1 MAKSALKEE
10 KVRGTRPTGA
20 RDEREAA
27 TRVRTMFSR
36 IAPRYD
42 FLNRLLSFSQDRHWR
57 WRTARSFS
65 SILRRTDSRAL
76 DLCCGTGDLAFA
88 FERVRLRAIRDKTAH
103 RFPIVG
109 SDFAE
114 PMLERARE
122 KLLEMGNGVTFVA
135 ADALK
140 LPFPDESFDLVA
152 SAFGFRNLANYE
164 QGLREMARVLKKGG
178 TAGILEF
185 SMPRRGVMAA
195 LYRLYFKQVLPI
207 IGGMI
212 SGTSEPYSYLP
223 DSVSK
228 FPSPLELSQL
238 MEKCGLKRVH
248 VTSWNFH
255 SVVLHT
261 ARRE

>member
-1 MAKSALKEE
+1 MAKGTLKLETAS
-10 KVRGTRPTGA
+10 GTRPTGA

-27 TRVRTMFSR
+27 ARVREMFSR

-42 FLNRLLSFSQDRHWR
+42 FLNHFLSFSQDRKWR
-57 WRTARSFS
+57 RRTARRFS
-65 SILRRTDSRAL
+65 KILRRTDTRAL

-88 FERVRLRAIRDKTAH
+88 FEHVRLRQIRDPTAH
-103 RFPIVG
+103 RIPIVG

-114 PMLERARE
+114 PMLARARE
-122 KLLEMGNGVTFVA
+122 KAGERNRGVTFVA

-140 LPFPDESFDLVA
+140 LPFPNESFDLVA

-164 QGLREMARVLKKGG
+164 HGLREMARVLKKGG

-185 SMPRRGVMAA
+185 AMPRTGAMAA
-195 LYRLYFKQVLPI
+195 FYRFYFRRILPV

-212 SGTSEPYSYLP
+212 SRTREAYSYLP

-228 FPSPLELSQL
+228 FPPPSELSAL
-238 MEKCGLKRVH
+238 MEKCGFKGVRVS
-248 VTSWNFH
+248 SWNFR

-261 ARRE
+261 AQRA